1 MLSTLRLQLE
11 EVVKTS
17 VREVLQGVSS
27 DVPFLELE
35 KTKDKTHGDFSC
47 SIALR
52 LAKELKKSPAQ
63 IAASICTCI
72 EGELARSSA
81 RSCVEKVEV
90 KNPGFINF
98 YLSPQAF
105 FSVLK
110 EILETKNDFGRGCA
124 GQKKK
129 VVIEFVSANP
139 TGPLTV
145 AHARQAAVGDAL
157 GNILGFL
164 DFDVT
169 KEYYINDEGNQIRIL
184 GQSVKLRAQEILG
197 ATITFPEDHYQ
208 GGYIKDMA
216 KGFIAQH
223 HVKDLAGLSA
233 LSDKVLEGFSVEYLM
248 ELIRQDLKDF
258 GVHFDVWTSQ
268 AKVATNENIEKALNA
283 IAAQGYIYDQDGAV
297 WFKTTALGDDKDR
310 VVKKSDGN
318 YTYLAPDISYH
329 KNKFDRGFQWV
340 IDLLGPDHH
349 GYIPRLKAAVQAL
362 GHDPQQLDVVIV
374 QLATLYRKGEPISM
388 STRKG
393 EFVSLREVIDEVGSD
408 AARVFFLMRHTDAHL
423 DFDLELA
430 KEQSPENP
438 VFYIQYAHA
447 RINSMFVKAKEAG
460 IDPAKKDFSLLTQ
473 EEEMDLIR
481 KMASFEDA
489 LSMCLHQID
498 PYALLAYLS
507 DLAASFHR
515 FYDKHKVISDDIELS
530 SQRLALVA
538 AARIVFANGLTL
550 LGVTVPERM

>member
-63 IAASICTCI
+63 IAASICACI

-184 GQSVKLRAQEILG
+184 GQSVKLRAREILG

-362 GHDPQQLDVVIV
+362 GHDPKQLDVVIV

-473 EEEMDLIR
+473 EEEMDLIK

>member
-1 MLSTLRLQLE
+1 MLSTLRSQLE
-11 EVVKTS
+11 EVVAAS
-17 VREVLQGVSS
+17 VRDVLT
-27 DVPFLELE
+27 DVAFQIPSLELE
-35 KTKDKTHGDFSC
+35 RTKDKSHGDFSF

-52 LAKELKKSPAQ
+52 LAKELKKSPIQ
-63 IAASICTCI
+63 IAAAIATSIQGRLDLTPLRFSI
-72 EGELARSSA
+72 E
-81 RSCVEKVEV
+81 KIEV

-98 YLSPQAF
+98 YLSPHAF
-105 FSVLK
+105 FAVLS
-110 EILETKNDFGRGCA
+110 EILEVREDFGRGIV

-129 VVIEFVSANP
+129 AVIEFVSANP

-184 GQSVKLRAQEILG
+184 GRSVKLRAQEILG
-197 ATITFPEDHYQ
+197 AAVDFPEDHYQ
-208 GGYIKDMA
+208 GGYIRDMA
-216 KGFIAQH
+216 KSFIAENK
-223 HVKDLAGLSA
+223 VVDLVGLGTIA
-233 LSDKVLEGFSVEYLM
+233 DKTFENFSVDYLM
-248 ELIRQDLKDF
+248 ALIRQDLKDF

-268 AKVATNENIEKALNA
+268 AKVATNDKIEAALKA
-283 IAAQGYIYDQDGAV
+283 ISDQGYIYNQDGAT

-318 YTYLAPDISYH
+318 YTYLAPDIAYH
-329 KNKFDRGFQWV
+329 KNKFDRKFSWV
-340 IDLLGPDHH
+340 IDILGPDHH

-362 GHDPQQLDVVIV
+362 GHDPQQIDVIIV
-374 QLATLYRKGEPISM
+374 QLATLYRKGVPVSM

-447 RINSMFVKAKEAG
+447 RIHSIFAKAQDAK
-460 IDPAKKDFSLLTQ
+460 IDPAQKDFGLLTQ
-473 EEEMDLIR
+473 DEEMDLIR

-507 DLAASFHR
+507 DLAAAFHR
-515 FYDKHKVISDDIELS
+515 FYDKHKVLGEDMKLS

-538 AARIVFANGLTL
+538 AAKIVFANGLTL